1 MLLAF
6 VLWAQEAKDVVEKTE
21 PTAPGW
27 ATFMPFIVLIALFYF
42 LLIRPAQ
49 RRERMMR
56 EHINTSLKKNVE
68 VVTTGGI
75 IGTVTH
81 IKENGE
87 EVTIRIDD
95 NAKMR
100 ILRSSIA
107 RILTP
112 TESEAMAKDTPP
124 AGKDNAAK
132 DTGIKPAK

>member
-1 MLLAF
+1 MLMAF
-6 VLWAQEAKDVVEKTE
+6 MLWGALFAEDAPKGPPEQPPIWSTFLPLILIFVV
-21 PTAPGW
+21 
-27 ATFMPFIVLIALFYF
+27 FYF

-49 RRERMMR
+49 KRERNMR
-56 EHINTSLKKNVE
+56 EQISAGLKKNVE
-68 VVTTGGI
+68 VVTSGGI

-112 TESEAMAKDTPP
+112 AEGE
-124 AGKDNAAK
+124 
-132 DTGIKPAK
+132 KPAEKTAEKPS